1 MSDKYKIGVDIKFL
15 QNAAVVMMCEPSVYP
30 DREELLQMVGRGNR
44 AGGNYIGMVFTHDKT
59 GSEED
64 IEELIKKNSNLEFKN
79 AAAVFRLLEL
89 NQASVPTMGSTSKK

>member
-1 MSDKYKIGVDIKFL
+1 
-15 QNAAVVMMCEPSVYP
+15 
-30 DREELLQMVGRGNR
+30 
-44 AGGNYIGMVFTHDKT
+44 MVFTHDKT